1 MSEHVI
7 IDGNNLLHAMHACA
21 PLPTVGRETL
31 TRIVEQWAK
40 GGTDEVTLI
49 FDGPVPREGLAKQM
63 MSKRITVCFSAP
75 ETADDLIVAMV
86 HRASDPG
93 AVRVVSGDTAIRREA
108 RHRRCRHTEAVAF
121 VSELFPPEDPP
132 KPRPRTRREKPD
144 RPSPDDARKWLKR
157 FGYDDDDLDLP
168 DADDINRQ

>member
-31 TRIVEQWAK
+31 TRVVERWA
-40 GGTDEVTLI
+40 GRGTDEVTLI

-63 MSKRITVCFSAP
+63 MSRRITVCFSAP
-75 ETADDLIVAMV
+75 KTADDLIVAMV
-86 HRASDPG
+86 HRARDPG

-121 VSELFPPEDPP
+121 VSELFPREDRP
-132 KPRPRTRREKPD
+132 KPEPRTRAEKPESI
-144 RPSPDDARKWLKR
+144 SPDDARKWLKR
-157 FGYDDDDLDLP
+157 FGYDDDDFDLP
-168 DADDINRQ
+168 DQDDINKQ